1 VAVEIIRITDA
12 DFSTDDVIKNL
23 KKPEVGCVV
32 SFVGVVR
39 GTSKKK
45 IVDTV
50 EIEAYNEMGRKT
62 LQEIAEK
69 AKGLYQIEDVSI
81 IHRTGKLRVGDN
93 IVCIAVSAGHR
104 KDAFKACEWLINE
117 LKKIV
122 PIWKKEIYK

>member
-1 VAVEIIRITDA
+1 MAVEIIRITDA